1 MAYADV
7 NNGFMF
13 SILIWMCSFRKSNCT
28 EVVFKNFNANETIEN
43 IVLNQQNIYLGCTN
57 VIKMLSY
64 ALEEAKSF
72 KTGPEIDSP
81 FCITGTDNSL
91 VCTKIGDKNLTA
103 DNVNKVLLVTNRPQ
117 PSLLACGN
125 VRQGFCR
132 FLRLSDLKD
141 VSESISTELP
151 FRIVAPNQN
160 VSAVSLLVEINGKEE
175 LFIAKTITYIV
186 SLVERNTY
194 PMAVLNLDVKSKKY
208 LEPLKFADV
217 RTNYYMKYSTSG
229 DYVSFI
235 SEQVQKA
242 NYMVDYISSFSFNNF
257 IYITSVQQNVQSG
270 KTKYHS
276 KLIRISVSRNIF
288 GRYIEEALS
297 CKNGNIDYNIIVS
310 ATFVKINGN
319 LSTWY
324 GFSDNDQVLVGL
336 FAQSRDKESRDVESN
351 YAICVFSLNEINKE
365 FESQLELCQ
374 KGKTNIS
381 FAKWFRSDA
390 FCTVSSS
397 FCFVLI
403 V

>member
-13 SILIWMCSFRKSNCT
+13 LTLIWMCSFRKSNCT
-28 EVVFKNFNANETIEN
+28 EAVFKNFNTNETIQN

-64 ALEEAKSF
+64 ALEEEKSF
-72 KTGPEIDSP
+72 TTGPVKDSP
-81 FCITGTDNSL
+81 FCITGTDDGL
-91 VCTKIGDKNLTA
+91 VCTKIGVTERTP
-103 DNVNKVLLVTNRPQ
+103 NVNKVLLVTNRPQ
-117 PSLLACGN
+117 PLLLACGN

-132 FLRLSDLKD
+132 FLQLSDLKD
-141 VSESISTELP
+141 ISESISTELP
-151 FRIVAPNQN
+151 FRIVAPNQD

-186 SLVERNTY
+186 SLVEIKVY

-208 LEPLKFADV
+208 LQPLEFADV
-217 RTNYYMKYSTSG
+217 RTDYYMKYSTSR
-229 DYVSFI
+229 DYVSVI

-242 NYMVDYISSFSFNNF
+242 NYMVEYISSFSFNNF
-257 IYITSVQQNVQSG
+257 IFITSVQQNVQSG

-324 GFSDNDQVLVGL
+324 GFSDNNQVLVAL
-336 FAQSRDKESRDVESN
+336 FAQSRDEESRDVGSS

-365 FESQLELCQ
+365 FESQLELCE
-374 KGKTNIS
+374 KRKTNIN

>member
-186 SLVERNTY
+186 SLIESKVY

-297 CKNGNIDYNIIVS
+297 CKNGIIDYNIIVS

>member
-64 ALEEAKSF
+64 ALEEEKSF

-91 VCTKIGDKNLTA
+91 VCTKIGDKNRTA

-186 SLVERNTY
+186 SLVERKIY

>member
-186 SLVERNTY
+186 SLVESKVY

>member
-186 SLVERNTY
+186 SLVESKVY
-194 PMAVLNLDVKSKKY
+194 PMAVLNLDVTSKKY

>member
-13 SILIWMCSFRKSNCT
+13 LTLIWMCSFRKSNCT
-28 EVVFKNFNANETIEN
+28 EAVFKNFNTNETIQN
-43 IVLNQQNIYLGCTN
+43 IVLNQQNIYFGCTN

-64 ALEEAKSF
+64 ALEEEKSF
-72 KTGPEIDSP
+72 TTGPVIDSP
-81 FCITGTDNSL
+81 FCITGTDGGL
-91 VCTKIGDKNLTA
+91 VCTKIGVKKRTP
-103 DNVNKVLLVTNRPQ
+103 NVNKVLLVTNRPQ

-125 VRQGFCR
+125 VKQGFCR
-132 FLRLSDLKD
+132 FLQLSDLKD
-141 VSESISTELP
+141 ISESISTKLP
-151 FRIVAPNQN
+151 FRIVAPNED

-186 SLVERNTY
+186 SLVETKVY
-194 PMAVLNLDVKSKKY
+194 PIAVLDLDVKSKKY
-208 LEPLKFADV
+208 LQPLDFADV
-217 RTNYYMKYSTSG
+217 RNDYYMKYSTSR
-229 DYVSFI
+229 DYVSAI
-235 SEQVQKA
+235 SEEVQKA
-242 NYMVDYISSFSFNNF
+242 NYMVEYISSFSFNNF

-324 GFSDNDQVLVGL
+324 GFSDNNQVLVAL
-336 FAQSRDKESRDVESN
+336 FAQSRDEESRDVGSS

-365 FESQLELCQ
+365 FESQLELCE
-374 KGKTNIS
+374 KRKTNIN

>member
-186 SLVERNTY
+186 SLVESKVY
-194 PMAVLNLDVKSKKY
+194 PMAVLNLDVTSKKY

-229 DYVSFI
+229 EYVSFI

>member
-91 VCTKIGDKNLTA
+91 VCTKIGNKNLTA

-186 SLVERNTY
+186 SLIESKVY

>member
-186 SLVERNTY
+186 SLVESKVY
-194 PMAVLNLDVKSKKY
+194 PMAVLNLDVTSKKY

-229 DYVSFI
+229 EYVSFI

-276 KLIRISVSRNIF
+276 KLIRISVSRNLF

-297 CKNGNIDYNIIVS
+297 CKKGNIDYNIIVS
-310 ATFVKINGN
+310 ATAVKINGN

-324 GFSDNDQVLVGL
+324 GSSDNDQMLVGL
-336 FAQSRDKESRDVESN
+336 FAQSGDEESRIVGSS

-365 FESQLELCQ
+365 FESQLELCE
-374 KGKTNIS
+374 KGRTSIN
-381 FAKWFRSDA
+381 FARWFRSDA
-390 FCTVSSS
+390 FCTVR
-397 FCFVLI
+397 
-403 V
+403 

>member
-186 SLVERNTY
+186 SLVESKVY
-194 PMAVLNLDVKSKKY
+194 PMAVLNLDVTSKKY

-229 DYVSFI
+229 DYLSVI
-235 SEQVQKA
+235 SDQVKKA
-242 NYMVDYISSFSFNNF
+242 NYMVEYISSFSFNNF

-270 KTKYHS
+270 KAKYHS
-276 KLIRISVSRNIF
+276 KLIRISVSRNLF

-297 CKNGNIDYNIIVS
+297 CKKGNIDYNIIVS
-310 ATFVKINGN
+310 ATAVKINGN

-324 GFSDNDQVLVGL
+324 GSSDNDQVLVGL
-336 FAQSRDKESRDVESN
+336 FAQSGDEESRIVRSS

-365 FESQLELCQ
+365 FESQLELCE
-374 KGKTNIS
+374 KGKTSIN
-381 FAKWFRSDA
+381 FARWFRSDA
-390 FCTVSSS
+390 FCTVR
-397 FCFVLI
+397 
-403 V
+403 

>member
-13 SILIWMCSFRKSNCT
+13 LILIWMYSFKKSNCT
-28 EVVFKNFNANETIEN
+28 EVVFQNFNANETIEN
-43 IVLNQQNIYLGCTN
+43 IVVNQQNIYLGCAN

-64 ALEEAKSF
+64 TLEEKKSF
-72 KTGPEIDSP
+72 KNGPVTDSP
-81 FCITGTDNSL
+81 FCIPGGSNDLICVSNTHKKRT
-91 VCTKIGDKNLTA
+91 

-125 VRQGFCR
+125 VKQGICR
-132 FLRLSDLKD
+132 FLRLNDLKD
-141 VSESISTELP
+141 ISESISTELP
-151 FRIVAPNQN
+151 FKIVTPNQD
-160 VSAVSLLVEINGKEE
+160 VSAVSLLVEIDGKEE

-186 SLVERNTY
+186 SLKESKVY
-194 PMAVLNLDVKSKKY
+194 PMAVLNLDVKSKEY
-208 LEPLKFADV
+208 LEPLKFGDV
-217 RTNYYMKYSTSG
+217 RTNYFMKYNTSR
-229 DYVSFI
+229 DYVSVL
-235 SEQVQKA
+235 SDQLQKVKA
-242 NYMVDYISSFSFNNF
+242 EYMVEYISSFSFNNF
-257 IYITSVQQNVQSG
+257 IYVTSVQQESVQSG

-276 KLIRISVSRNIF
+276 KLIRISVSRKIF

-336 FAQSRDKESRDVESN
+336 FAQSRDKESRDVERS

-365 FESQLELCQ
+365 FESQLELCE
-374 KGKTNIS
+374 KGKTSIS
-381 FAKWFRSDA
+381 FVKWFLSDA
-390 FCTVSSS
+390 FCTVR
-397 FCFVLI
+397 
-403 V
+403 

>member
-91 VCTKIGDKNLTA
+91 VCTKIGDKNRTA

-186 SLVERNTY
+186 SLVENKVY
-194 PMAVLNLDVKSKKY
+194 PMAVLNLDVKSEKY

>member
-91 VCTKIGDKNLTA
+91 VCTKIGNKNLTA

-186 SLVERNTY
+186 SLVESKIY

>member
-64 ALEEAKSF
+64 ALEEEKSF

-91 VCTKIGDKNLTA
+91 VCTKIGDKNRTA

-186 SLVERNTY
+186 SLVENKVY
-194 PMAVLNLDVKSKKY
+194 PMAVLNLDVTSEKY

-351 YAICVFSLNEINKE
+351 YAICVFSLNEVNKE